1 MVQERLARKGMLK
14 YDRLVSFNMWIIG
27 FMLSVDYLI
36 IGMVSLNNSFV

>member
-1 MVQERLARKGMLK
+1 MQERLARKGMLK

-27 FMLSVDYLI
+27 FSLSVDYLI